1 MPTFLDVPT
10 QAGVI
15 NLSQAHD
22 LDATGPVFAEPALIG
37 ASGRRY
43 SLGSRVTCGSHAW
56 IHAGRRDDLL
66 AVAIKRLN
74 SLSGYP
80 VGQFS
85 QEGLLH
91 SRLTGVPGL
100 LPLLDTVQVQGQPA
114 LVFPWRSRT
123 LEAMGGQPWDE
134 LRPLLAQLARC
145 LIAMHGQGVVHRD
158 VSPAN
163 ILLNEGADNSLGMEV
178 ELADLGLAIDLG
190 ESFATSAA
198 ISIWPTPGFHPPAS
212 LAHPGPAM
220 DSYGLAATAWWLV
233 TGSVPVTG
241 AGGRSLPSLYPG
253 VNPLSPS
260 GPPNLLE
267 DIACWLNSSAPLV
280 EILPWLDGRC
290 DRLVPERQRW
300 LPLGSLAS
308 LILLQGMLVLLGWM
322 RRWLNL
328 PG

>member
-22 LDATGPVFAEPALIG
+22 LDATGTVFTEPALIG

-43 SLGSRVTCGSHAW
+43 SLGPRVTNGSHAW

-66 AVAIKRLN
+66 AVAIKRRN
-74 SLSGYP
+74 PLSGYP
-80 VGQFS
+80 VGQFA

-91 SRLTGVPGL
+91 SRLTDTPGL
-100 LPLLDTVQVQGQPA
+100 LPLLDTVQVKGQPA

-123 LEAMGGQPWDE
+123 LEALEGQPWGE

-145 LIAMHGQGVVHRD
+145 LIAMHGQGIVHRD
-158 VSPAN
+158 VNPAN
-163 ILLNEGADNSLGMEV
+163 ILLYEGPDIGQGMEV

-190 ESFATSAA
+190 EPFVTSNA
-198 ISIWPTPGFHPPAS
+198 ISIWPTPGFHPPTS
-212 LAHPGPAM
+212 LAHPSPAM

-233 TGSVPVTG
+233 TGSVPVAGT
-241 AGGRSLPSLYPG
+241 GGRPLPSLPPG
-253 VNPLSPS
+253 GNPLSPS
-260 GPPNLLE
+260 GPPHLLD

-290 DRLVPERQRW
+290 DRLVPEHRGW

-308 LILLQGMLVLLGWM
+308 LILFQGILVLLGWM